1 MYRDTLTVK
10 YCWKEQVLPRNLL
23 NLGKGYP
30 VPMASVFSLLRSSRA
45 CLKIEIAGIIRG
57 SLWRLIC
64 YEDLN
69 GCFAFVSLTNPAIEC
84 GGAKMYYN
92 T

>member
-1 MYRDTLTVK
+1 MHVYRDTLTVK

-45 CLKIEIAGIIRG
+45 CLKIEIAGI
-57 SLWRLIC
+57 
-64 YEDLN
+64 Y
-69 GCFAFVSLTNPAIEC
+69 
-84 GGAKMYYN
+84 
-92 T
+92 